1 MNAANHK
8 KRGTRATVTAL
19 KPGQSDLVFGLGATG
34 LSVARY
40 LKRTNRCARFIDSRK
55 NPPGLEELGSIDPR
69 ADVILGSV
77 TPGSLEDV
85 GRIIVSPGIADSEP
99 LLKAARAAGVAIVS
113 DIELF
118 VREAKAPFVA
128 ITGSNGKST
137 VTTLVA
143 LMCEAA
149 GKKVLSGGNLG
160 KPALDL
166 LAEELPDLYV
176 LELSSFQLI
185 RTQALPASVAVLLNI
200 SPDHLDW
207 HGSEAAYRAAKYR
220 IFAQAKAAVFNR
232 ADAAAGQHIPK
243 GIPRVNFGLD
253 EATGK
258 NFGLVVEDGEQ
269 FLARGAQLLLETSDM
284 ALDGSHNH
292 ANALAALA
300 TGQLIGLA
308 VSPMLQVLTEFP
320 GLPHRM
326 QFVAEVAGVRFI
338 NDSKATNVGAAIA
351 SVGSVAGLVVLIA
364 GGDGKGGDF
373 EEFAGAIHR
382 KLRAAVLIGRDGPAI
397 AAALKGK
404 VPIYQA
410 ADMKTAVSVGASV
423 AEEGDTVLLAPA
435 CASFDQYE
443 NYAERGMDFCRAVE
457 AIGS

>member
-8 KRGTRATVTAL
+8 KRSSRGDVVAL

-40 LKRTNRCARFIDSRK
+40 LKRRNRRARFIDSRK
-55 NPPGLEELGSIDPR
+55 NPPGLEELGTIDPG

-77 TPGSLEDV
+77 APGSLKDV

-99 LLKAARAAGVAIVS
+99 LLKAARAAGVSIVS

-149 GKKVLSGGNLG
+149 GRKVLSGGNLG
-160 KPALDL
+160 QPALDL
-166 LAEELPDLYV
+166 LAAEMPELYV
-176 LELSSFQLI
+176 LELSSFQLV
-185 RTQALPASVAVLLNI
+185 RTRELPARVAVLLNV

-220 IFAQAKAAVFNR
+220 IFGQAKSAVFNR
-232 ADAAAGQHIPK
+232 ADADAENHIPD
-243 GIPRVNFGLD
+243 GIPRVHFGLD

-258 NFGLVVEDGEQ
+258 NFGLVAEEGEQ
-269 FLARGAQLLLETSDM
+269 YLARGAQLLLETSDM
-284 ALDGSHNH
+284 VLEGSHNH

-300 TGQLIGLA
+300 AGQLIGLQ

-326 QFVAEVAGVRFI
+326 QLVAERAGVRFI

-351 SVGSVAGLVVLIA
+351 SVTSVSGPVVLIA

-373 EEFAGAIHR
+373 AEFADAIHS

-397 AAALKGK
+397 AAVLKGK
-404 VPIYQA
+404 APVYQA
-410 ADMKTAVSVGASV
+410 ADMKTAVSVAASI

-435 CASFDQYE
+435 CASLDQYE
-443 NYAERGMDFCRAVE
+443 NYAERGKDFCRAVE
-457 AIGS
+457 AAGT